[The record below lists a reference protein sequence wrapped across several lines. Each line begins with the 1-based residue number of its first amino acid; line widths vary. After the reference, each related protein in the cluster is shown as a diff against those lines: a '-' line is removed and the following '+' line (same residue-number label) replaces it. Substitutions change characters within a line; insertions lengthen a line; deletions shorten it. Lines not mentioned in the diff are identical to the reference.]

1 MWIGNTK
8 DKAGQTTTEM
18 EEKIKTELAEI
29 AKMLQ
34 NDGGDCELVK
44 IEGKTVYL
52 RLHGACSGCP
62 HAAMTLKN
70 GVETILKANVD
81 PEIEVV
87 RAED

>member
-1 MWIGNTK
+1 
-8 DKAGQTTTEM
+8 M
-18 EEKIKTELAEI
+18 EEKIKSELVEI

-52 RLHGACSGCP
+52 KLQGACSGCP

-70 GVETILKANVD
+70 GVETILRANVD
-81 PEIEVV
+81 PEITVE
-87 RAED
+87 RA

>member
-1 MWIGNTK
+1 
-8 DKAGQTTTEM
+8 M
-18 EEKIKTELAEI
+18 EEKVKAELEEI
-29 AKMLQ
+29 TMMLQ

-52 RLHGACSGCP
+52 RLKGACAGCP

-81 PEIEVV
+81 PEISVV
-87 RAED
+87 GVQD

>member
-1 MWIGNTK
+1 
-8 DKAGQTTTEM
+8 M
-18 EEKIKTELAEI
+18 EEKVKAELVEI
-29 AKMLQ
+29 TKMLQ

-52 RLHGACSGCP
+52 RLKGACAGCP

-81 PEIEVV
+81 PEISVV
-87 RAED
+87 GVQD

>member
-1 MWIGNTK
+1 
-8 DKAGQTTTEM
+8 M
-18 EEKIKTELAEI
+18 EEKVKAELEEI
-29 AKMLQ
+29 TKMLQ

-52 RLHGACSGCP
+52 RLKGACAGCP

-81 PEIEVV
+81 PEISVV
-87 RAED
+87 GVQD

>member
-1 MWIGNTK
+1 
-8 DKAGQTTTEM
+8 M
-18 EEKIKTELAEI
+18 EENIKKELVEI

-52 RLHGACSGCP
+52 KLKGACSGCP

-81 PEIEVV
+81 PEITVEQ
-87 RAED
+87 A

>member
-1 MWIGNTK
+1 
-8 DKAGQTTTEM
+8 M
-18 EEKIKTELAEI
+18 EEKVKAELVEI

-52 RLHGACSGCP
+52 KLKGACSGCP

-81 PEIEVV
+81 PEITVEQ
-87 RAED
+87 A